1 MYHLWDSL
9 AVQEFARVY
18 SIKFHVSL
26 ICEHIKY
33 LSRQYQNINW
43 TMIDY
48 ITRGTVKNVNN

>member
-1 MYHLWDSL
+1 MLFSDSHFKKTILIPISMYHLWDSL

-33 LSRQYQNINW
+33 LSRQYQNIN
-43 TMIDY
+43 
-48 ITRGTVKNVNN
+48 